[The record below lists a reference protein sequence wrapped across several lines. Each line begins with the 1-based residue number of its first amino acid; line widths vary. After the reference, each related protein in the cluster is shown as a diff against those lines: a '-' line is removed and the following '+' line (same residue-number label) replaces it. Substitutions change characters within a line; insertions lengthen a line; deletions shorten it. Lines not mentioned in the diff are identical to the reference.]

1 MIRRLPLAA
10 IVLLLAGCGADDP
23 AAPSSL
29 DRELHEALV
38 VAGVTPLDPLPAQ
51 PAALV
56 TLGRSLMFDRILSGN
71 RDISCA
77 SCHHPLTGTSD
88 NLSLSIGTGGA
99 GAGAARALGAATQ
112 FVPRNSPE
120 LFNRGYP
127 SFRSL
132 FWDGRVAN
140 RDDGGFDTPAGDQLP
155 AGLSGPLAA
164 QAMFPVMTRLE
175 MRGAPGENEL
185 ADLDDAD
192 HTGVWAGLMARLL
205 AIPEYVAL
213 FQAAYPGTPVE
224 ALGFQHAANALAAFQ
239 TEAFTSLGSPFDRY
253 LRGEDAALTEA
264 EKRGAA
270 LFFGDGRC
278 GACHLGPHL
287 TNGQFHNIGTPQ
299 LGPGFDAE
307 APEDHGRSRVTRPGA
322 EPGGPA
328 RGLSPEPHRPRHD
341 RSRELRPRQ
350 RTQRAA
356 GGRLR

>member
-239 TEAFTSLGSPFDRY
+239 TEAFTSLGTLRPLPPGRRRRLDRGREARGGAL
-253 LRGEDAALTEA
+253 LRRRALRSVSSGAPPDQRTVPQHWHA
-264 EKRGAA
+264 PARPRLRRG
-270 LFFGDGRC
+270 
-278 GACHLGPHL
+278 GAGGP
-287 TNGQFHNIGTPQ
+287 
-299 LGPGFDAE
+299 
-307 APEDHGRSRVTRPGA
+307 RP
-322 EPGGPA
+322 EPGHPPWSRTRWTCSWPFSGASPTPA
-328 RGLSPEPHRPRHD
+328 
-341 RSRELRPRQ
+341 
-350 RTQRAA
+350 
-356 GGRLR
+356 